1 MQPGLDNDHPPEG
14 VTRKLRPWETAVFR
28 EHLLR
33 LDAESRHLRF
43 AHGVSDSFI
52 DDYATRMNDMGG
64 IVFGYFIGGDLVAAA
79 ELRKLGNQWGREAEA
94 AFSVERVYQD
104 LGIGSLLMGRVIQ
117 AARNRGVQLLY
128 MSCLADNARMQKIAR
143 KHEAGL
149 RFEYGE
155 VIGEIVPTTPDYF
168 SILAEAIEDRAGYL
182 MAVLDLQ
189 ARLAKAA

>member
-14 VTRKLRPWETAVFR
+14 VARKLRPWETVVFR

-33 LDAESRHLRF
+33 LDAECRRLRF

>member
-14 VTRKLRPWETAVFR
+14 VARKLRPWETAVFR

-33 LDAESRHLRF
+33 LDAECRRLRF

>member
-14 VTRKLRPWETAVFR
+14 VARKLRPWETVVFR
-28 EHLLR
+28 DHLLR
-33 LDAESRHLRF
+33 LDAESRRLRF

-52 DDYATRMNDMGG
+52 DDYATRMSDMGG
-64 IVFGYFIGGDLVAAA
+64 IVFGYFVGGELVAAA
-79 ELRKLGNQWGREAEA
+79 ELRKLGNHWGREAEA
-94 AFSVERVYQD
+94 AFSVQRTYQD

-143 KHEAGL
+143 KHEAEL

-155 VIGEIVPTTPDYF
+155 VVGEIVPTTPDYF
-168 SILAEAIEDRAGYL
+168 SILSEAMEDRAGYL
-182 MAVLDLQ
+182 MAVLDVQ
-189 ARLAKAA
+189 ARAARAA